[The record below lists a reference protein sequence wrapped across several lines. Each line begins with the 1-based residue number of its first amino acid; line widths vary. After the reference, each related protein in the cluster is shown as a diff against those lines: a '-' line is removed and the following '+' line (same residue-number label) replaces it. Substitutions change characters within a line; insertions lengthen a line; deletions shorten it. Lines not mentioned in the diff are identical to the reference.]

1 MMKFGGW
8 GTPGKIYDLE
18 ARPHLWNFVE
28 SQIGLPNT
36 IVTPA
41 RTAAEIVVPPSRI
54 DAAFLDSVT
63 RRLGP
68 ERVSTDPQIRLLH
81 AHGKSYRDL
90 LRARSG
96 ELPRAPDAVLFPREQ
111 AEVEAILRA
120 AAQHGVQVVP
130 FGGGTNISGGVEPD
144 GTRPGMAVTVSL
156 REMNRVLAID
166 PIARTARI
174 QAGALGP
181 ELEAELN
188 AKGFSLG
195 HFPDSFEFS
204 TLGGWLA
211 TRSAGMQSDAYGKIE
226 DMVVSL
232 TLCTP
237 TGTLVTPNVPRSST
251 GPDLA
256 QIAVGSEG
264 TLGLITE
271 AVMRIHP
278 VGLRE
283 YRGVLVPGFD
293 TGIALARELTHRGAL
308 PTMTRI
314 ANQQETALGFA
325 LKHPSSRVSA
335 TFAKAFKGYLK
346 HVKRFP
352 MGNACLMIAGFEA
365 ATADELRG
373 RRRRTLAICRE
384 FDAVDLGTE
393 VGAKWFAGKYDYPYL
408 RDAVMDRG
416 GMVDVT
422 ETAATWDV
430 LPGLYQ
436 AVKDGLQARLRR
448 GELPGY
454 VGCHLSHSYPAGACL
469 YFTFAAQAERGRE
482 LPQYLDTKRL
492 IFELL
497 LQHGATLTHH
507 HSVGYELLPW
517 MPRYLGETGVRL
529 LRGLKTTLDPQNVCN
544 PGKLIPGNTPTL
556 VDGFAVSPAPTNVA
570 GPAGVHQAKLI

>member
-8 GTPGKIYDLE
+8 GSPGKVYDLE
-18 ARPHLWNFVE
+18 ARPQLWDFVHA
-28 SQIGLPNT
+28 QTGLPNT

-41 RTAAEIVVPPSRI
+41 LSATDVSVPPPRI
-54 DAAFLDSVT
+54 DAAFLETVT
-63 RRLGP
+63 RVLSAA
-68 ERVSTDPQIRLLH
+68 RVSTEVSVRLLH
-81 AHGKSYRDL
+81 ACGKSYRDL
-90 LRARSG
+90 VRARTG
-96 ELPRAPDAVLFPREQ
+96 ELPRPPDAVLFPRET
-111 AEVEAILRA
+111 AEVEAILA
-120 AAQHGVQVVP
+120 AANRHAVQIIP
-130 FGGGTNISGGVEPD
+130 FGGGTNICGGVEPD
-144 GTRPGMAVTVSL
+144 ATRAGMAVTVSL
-156 REMNRVLAID
+156 RQMNRVLAID
-166 PIARTARI
+166 PVARTARI

-188 AKGFSLG
+188 AKGFSVG

-226 DMVVSL
+226 DMVMSL

-237 TGTLVTPNVPRSST
+237 KGTLVTPNVPRSAT

-278 VGLRE
+278 VGMRE
-283 YRGVLVPGFD
+283 YRGILVPGFD
-293 TGIALARELTHRGAL
+293 AGIALARELTHRGAL
-308 PTMTRI
+308 PTTTRI

-325 LKHPSSRVSA
+325 MKHRSTGA
-335 TFAKAFKGYLK
+335 AAFAAKAFKGYLR

-352 MGNACLMIAGFEA
+352 MADACLMIAGFEA
-365 ATADELRG
+365 PTAGEIRA
-373 RRRRTLAICRE
+373 RRKQTLAICRE
-384 FDAVDLGTE
+384 FGAADLGTG
-393 VGAKWFAGKYDYPYL
+393 VGAKWSAGKYDYPYL
-408 RDAVMDRG
+408 RDIVMDRG

-430 LPGLYQ
+430 LPGLYR
-436 AVKDGLQARLRR
+436 AVKEGLHAHLRR
-448 GELPGY
+448 GEYPGY

-469 YFTFAAQAERGRE
+469 YFTFAAKAERGNE
-482 LPQYLDTKRL
+482 LPQYLAAKKL

-507 HSVGYELLPW
+507 HAVGYELLPW
-517 MPRYLGETGVRL
+517 MRRYLGDTGVRL
-529 LRGLKTTLDPQNVCN
+529 LHGLKSAVDPENICN
-544 PGKLIPGNTPTL
+544 PGKLIPDNAPGGAPA
-556 VDGFAVSPAPTNVA
+556 AVTIGASRGHHASQT
-570 GPAGVHQAKLI
+570 